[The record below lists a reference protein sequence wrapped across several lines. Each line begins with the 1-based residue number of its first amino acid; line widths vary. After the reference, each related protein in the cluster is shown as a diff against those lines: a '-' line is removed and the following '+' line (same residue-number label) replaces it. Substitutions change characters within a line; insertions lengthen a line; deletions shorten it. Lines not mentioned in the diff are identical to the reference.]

1 MKHPKVLVVEDD
13 PAYQRILEIY
23 IHRAGGNCDCL
34 FDGVQA
40 LKKVFEYDYDLLFFD
55 INIPGLDGI
64 MLAKL
69 LRERGCETPLIAIT
83 ALKLES
89 LERNAMEVGF
99 NEYFQKP
106 ISEDNISSLF
116 EKYHCGCAEHKKG

>member
-1 MKHPKVLVVEDD
+1 MDNNTTKHPKVLVVEDD

-23 IHRAGGNCDCL
+23 IKRAGGNCDCL
-34 FDGVQA
+34 FDGKEA
-40 LKKVFEYDYDLLFFD
+40 LNTITENHYDLLFVD

-69 LRERGCETPLIAIT
+69 LRERGCDRPLIAIT

-89 LERNAMEVGF
+89 LKRNALEVGF

-106 ISEDNISSLF
+106 ISEEQIISLF
-116 EKYHCGCAEHKKG
+116 EKYHCG